1 MTSRAPTAAGYR
13 ADIDGLR
20 AVAVLAVLAFHAFPG
35 RLAGGFSGVDVFF
48 VISGYLIA
56 RDICTRLDERR
67 FSLVDF
73 YVRRIRRIFPALIVV
88 LVATATFGWVVLLP
102 DELKQLF
109 SHVWSSAAF
118 AQNFRLLAESGYF
131 DTNSGLKPLLHL
143 WSLSIEEQFYL
154 LCPLVLMAAR
164 APALRWALVGS
175 LALAS
180 FAANL
185 WAVTAD
191 PAGAYYLPSTRS
203 WQILAG
209 VLLALAHLHPN
220 RIPRRPRSVRHNAMA
235 WFGAALLAT
244 GFVLLNKGSRYPG
257 WLGLVPTVGTVLLIA
272 AAPGSWLAANLLS
285 RDTMAF
291 IGRISY
297 PLYLWHWPVL
307 VFIRILDSS
316 NPSTG
321 VKLAGL
327 ALSGV
332 LAVLTYGFIE
342 RRGPRVAPRRDGGQR
357 VAVGLAAGMVC
368 VGVAALALDRQASAL
383 PRPIMSILA
392 NEGALRDLNFA
403 QNAPRFHACS
413 ATARAAMPGL
423 GYCLQSSARQP
434 TAAIVGDSHAFHL
447 FHGVAA
453 TGPQRSWLLAGN
465 QSCPPVI
472 GISVKDRL
480 VDCGRLS
487 ELALRAVA
495 ADRSITTVVL
505 AFRGSYATVA
515 TAATASATDLPAEA
529 AAELTDTMQPSDNNS
544 EMMLRGLDRAVALL
558 EASAKTVVLFIDV
571 PELPFQPR
579 DCIDRPLAARRLES
593 CTITRA
599 SVLAQQA
606 TLRGIVQRLADGH
619 AKMRRFDPLGTL
631 CDARTCAVKR
641 GDMLVYRDSD
651 HLSLRGSEFLAR
663 PFLEWLGP

>member
-131 DTNSGLKPLLHL
+131 DTHSGLKPLLHL

-154 LCPLVLMAAR
+154 VCPLLLMAVR
-164 APALRWALVGS
+164 APALRWVLVGF
-175 LALAS
+175 LTLAS

-209 VLLALAHLHPN
+209 VSIALAQLRPN
-220 RIPRRPRSVRHNAMA
+220 RMLGGLRSPRRNAMA
-235 WFGAALLAT
+235 WVGAALLAL
-244 GFVLLNKGSRYPG
+244 GFGSLNKSSPYPG
-257 WLGLVPTVGTVLLIA
+257 WLGLLPTVGTALLMA
-272 AAPGSWLAANLLS
+272 AGPGSWLAANVLS
-285 RDTMAF
+285 RSSMAF

-316 NPSTG
+316 NPSTELK
-321 VKLAGL
+321 VAGL
-327 ALSGV
+327 AMSGA
-332 LAVLTYGFIE
+332 LAVLTYRFVE
-342 RRGPRVAPRRDGGQR
+342 RREPPAAASRERRQR
-357 VAVGLAAGMVC
+357 IAAGLATGMVC
-368 VGVAALALDRQASAL
+368 VGVAALALDRQTNEL
-383 PRPIMSILA
+383 PRPIASIMA

-403 QNAPRFHACS
+403 QNAPRFLACS
-413 ATARAAMPGL
+413 VTARTAMPGL
-423 GYCLQSSARQP
+423 GYCLQTSTRRP
-434 TAAIVGDSHAFHL
+434 TAAIVGDSHAFHV

-453 TGPQRSWLLAGN
+453 LAPQRGWLLAGN
-465 QSCPPVI
+465 QSCPPVM
-472 GISVKDRL
+472 GINVKDRL
-480 VDCGRLS
+480 IDCGRLS

-495 ADRSITTVVL
+495 ADPSIATVVL
-505 AFRGSYATVA
+505 AFHGSYATGA
-515 TAATASATDLPAEA
+515 PTAPASAADVPTEPAA
-529 AAELTDTMQPSDNNS
+529 QLTDTMQASDNNT
-544 EMMLRGLDRAVALL
+544 EMMFRGLDRAISLL
-558 EASAKTVVLFIDV
+558 EAASKSVVLFVDV

-579 DCIDRPLAARRLES
+579 DCIDRPLAARRLENCS
-593 CTITRA
+593 VTRA
-599 SVLAQQA
+599 SVLARQA
-606 TLRGIVQRLADGH
+606 TLRGVVQRLAIGH
-619 AKMRRFDPLGTL
+619 VAMRVFDPLDTL
-631 CDARTCAVKR
+631 CDARNCAVKR
-641 GDMLVYRDSD
+641 GDMLVYRDGD